1 MLISTII
8 PVYNAEKFLCKCLDS
23 LLNAQISEVTNE
35 IILID
40 DGSTD
45 NSLEICKDY
54 ESNHN
59 NIKVF
64 SQKNQGPS
72 VARNVGLNKAL
83 GDWIT
88 FVDSDDWVDQKYF
101 SSFLKLREKEAEL
114 LLFGYN
120 KVSNFKS
127 IEHTVFEGTISS
139 KIILKETLKYH
150 NVLWFPW
157 NKFYKREIIEKHQLR
172 FNPKVKIGED
182 TLFNISYLKNTNQV
196 YSAQDILYNY
206 VEVETSL
213 TQVKFKENL
222 LINMEMHFLERK
234 QLQPENNNDLAN
246 YYINHILFWL
256 INNTRNSHY
265 NKLQEIKA
273 IRESVIYKE
282 LFKYYQFNW
291 RKPKQALIVK
301 LFQLKQFNLLMKL
314 TNIYA

>member
-101 SSFLKLREKEAEL
+101 SSF
-114 LLFGYN
+114 F
-120 KVSNFKS
+120 
-127 IEHTVFEGTISS
+127 H
-139 KIILKETLKYH
+139 
-150 NVLWFPW
+150 
-157 NKFYKREIIEKHQLR
+157 
-172 FNPKVKIGED
+172 
-182 TLFNISYLKNTNQV
+182 
-196 YSAQDILYNY
+196 
-206 VEVETSL
+206 
-213 TQVKFKENL
+213 
-222 LINMEMHFLERK
+222 
-234 QLQPENNNDLAN
+234 
-246 YYINHILFWL
+246 
-256 INNTRNSHY
+256 
-265 NKLQEIKA
+265 
-273 IRESVIYKE
+273 
-282 LFKYYQFNW
+282 
-291 RKPKQALIVK
+291 
-301 LFQLKQFNLLMKL
+301 
-314 TNIYA
+314 

>member
-23 LLNAQISEVTNE
+23 LINAQISEVTNE

-101 SSFLKLREKEAEL
+101 STFLKLREKEAEL

-139 KIILKETLKYH
+139 KIILNETLKYH

-265 NKLQEIKA
+265 NKLKEIKA

-301 LFQLKQFNLLMKL
+301 LFQLKQYNLLMKL